1 MWTRTGVSFTPPK
14 MKHSKGAIDIPPGQP
29 KLVRLAFWG
38 LISIVLVAV
47 GCGVPGDPVPPS
59 PPIPVAVIDLAA
71 TQLGDGV
78 LLTFTPPNKST
89 RGEKLTGTPT
99 LEVLRGAVRPDG
111 LPDTRTFRVVDTVPG
126 PLLSSYIQAGKVQF
140 LEHFAPEET
149 RSHPGEIAVFSVRT
163 RVSERKD
170 SAESN
175 SVVLSLYP
183 VPASIGTLER
193 QVTEKSIDL
202 SWSAPIRTS
211 GGEPLSGAVAYLVYR
226 GELDPASAT
235 AAEKDLHSAAWKS
248 PLLQIATTSA
258 PEYQDSGFDWGKTY
272 VYVVR
277 SAITVNG
284 APLQSGDSRPAILTP
299 KDIFPPAAPQDL
311 VAALLPGAKP
321 GTTMVDLS
329 WAINIETDMAG
340 YRVYRSERENE
351 RGQLLT
357 PNLLPSPA
365 YRDSEVVS
373 GRRYWYTVTAL
384 DHAGNE
390 SALST
395 ALGVE
400 IP

>member
-1 MWTRTGVSFTPPK
+1 
-14 MKHSKGAIDIPPGQP
+14 
-29 KLVRLAFWG
+29 
-38 LISIVLVAV
+38 
-47 GCGVPGDPVPPS
+47 
-59 PPIPVAVIDLAA
+59 
-71 TQLGDGV
+71 
-78 LLTFTPPNKST
+78 
-89 RGEKLTGTPT
+89 LTGTPT

-126 PLLSSYIQAGKVQF
+126 TLLSSYIEAGKVQF
-140 LEHFAPEET
+140 LEHFAPGET

-170 SAESN
+170 STDSN

-183 VPASIGTLER
+183 VPAPIETLEK

-202 SWSAPIRTS
+202 SWSAPARTS
-211 GGEPLSGAVAYLVYR
+211 GGEPLSGAVAYFVYR

-235 AAEKDLHSAAWKS
+235 AAEKDLHAAVWKS
-248 PLLQIATTSA
+248 PLLLIATTSA

-272 VYVVR
+272 VYVIR

-284 APLQSGDSRPAILTP
+284 VPLESGDSRPAILTP
-299 KDIFPPAAPQDL
+299 KDIFPPAPPQDL
-311 VAALLPGAKP
+311 VAVLLPGAKP
-321 GTTMVDLS
+321 GTSVVDLS
-329 WAINIETDMAG
+329 WAINIETDLAG

-365 YRDSEVVS
+365 YRDSDVGS
-373 GRRYWYTVTAL
+373 GRRYCYTVTAL

-390 SALST
+390 SAPST
-395 ALGVE
+395 ALLVE